1 MSRPLRTNAR
11 QVAATLEWVT
21 DVLPA
26 DDPGYKLAQ
35 DLADVISRAIDAT
48 DEQPTE
54 PAPLPTV
61 GSLRQ

>member
-26 DDPGYKLAQ
+26 DDPGHKLAQ

-48 DEQPTE
+48 DEQSTE
-54 PAPLPTV
+54 QAPLLTV
-61 GSLRQ
+61 ESLRQ

>member
-1 MSRPLRTNAR
+1 MSRPLRANAR

-26 DDPGYKLAQ
+26 GDPGHKLAQ
-35 DLADVISRAIDAT
+35 DLADAISRAIDAT